1 MRTSSGPPRNP
12 GISTDCSRRRRKQAA
27 PVWVSLSTVIFL
39 LAALV
44 ACGGSDG
51 SASTSAF
58 EDNRSSAPEAT
69 PSSGASVAS
78 PSDSAP
84 EAAPPSGASVASP
97 SDSLRFAVK
106 GDFGSGSSEQ
116 ASITEQMCALRNSAG
131 FTFVVTTGDNFYD
144 PDGTATDSNYYG
156 PEKCLYSDA
165 RHEWRASWGNH
176 DAKGGST
183 GDVLGAPTDPRYY
196 TWTAGNAAF
205 FAYNGNKVDDAQREW
220 LRDAVCS
227 SSAKVKI
234 IYGHQ
239 PPFSV
244 GKHGS
249 DADVQNMVRPV
260 AQECD
265 VSLVLSGHDH
275 LYERNHPI
283 DGVTYIV
290 TGGGGRS
297 LYDCE
302 R

>member
-39 LAALV
+39 LSALV

-78 PSDSAP
+78 PSDSAR
-84 EAAPPSGASVASP
+84 EATP
-97 SDSLRFAVK
+97 
-106 GDFGSGSSEQ
+106 SSEQ

-144 PDGTATDSNYYG
+144 PDEKAPDSNYYG
-156 PEKCLYSDA
+156 PEKCLYSDP

-176 DAKGGST
+176 DVKGSST
-183 GDVLGAPTDPRYY
+183 ADVLGAPANPRYY
-196 TWTAGNAAF
+196 AWTTGTVEF
-205 FAYNGNKVDDAQREW
+205 FAYDGNNVDNAQRQW

-227 SSAKVKI
+227 STASVKI

-249 DADVQNMVRPV
+249 DADVQNLVRPV
-260 AQECD
+260 AKECD